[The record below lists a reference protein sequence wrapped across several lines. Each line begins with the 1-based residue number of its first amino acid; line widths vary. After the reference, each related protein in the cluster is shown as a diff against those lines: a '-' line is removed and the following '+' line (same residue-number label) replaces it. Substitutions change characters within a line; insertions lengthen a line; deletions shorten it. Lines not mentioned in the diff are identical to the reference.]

1 MVIAVNTRLLL
12 KDKLEGIGWFT
23 FETLKRLTVSY
34 PEHHFIFIFDRPYCR
49 DFIFSDN
56 ITPVVTGPPTRHPVL
71 WYLWFEFRIPAILKK
86 YKADI
91 FLSPDGYLSLNTNVP
106 QLAVIHDLNF
116 VHRSR
121 DLPWLKS
128 KYYNWFFPRFAGKA
142 GRIATV
148 SEYSKKDIVES
159 FNINEDKIDVVY
171 DGVNEIFTPLSEEEK
186 MAVCNQIAGGKRYF
200 LFVGALNPRK
210 NIYGLLKAFNEF
222 KKISSS
228 NLKLVIVG
236 GEMHKTDKIFRFND
250 QMDYKNDVIFTGRVT
265 TEKLQKIMG
274 AALSLVFVPFFEG
287 FGIPVVEAM
296 SAGVPVICSNT
307 TSLPEVGGDAVLY
320 VDPFNI
326 DQITYAMARIADE
339 PELRKMMIS
348 KGFKQ
353 KKKFSWDQ
361 TSRLLWNSIERTIQ

>member
-1 MVIAVNTRLLL
+1 
-12 KDKLEGIGWFT
+12 
-23 FETLKRLTVSY
+23 
-34 PEHHFIFIFDRPYCR
+34 
-49 DFIFSDN
+49 
-56 ITPVVTGPPTRHPVL
+56 
-71 WYLWFEFRIPAILKK
+71 
-86 YKADI
+86 
-91 FLSPDGYLSLNTNVP
+91 
-106 QLAVIHDLNF
+106 
-116 VHRSR
+116 
-121 DLPWLKS
+121 
-128 KYYNWFFPRFAGKA
+128 
-142 GRIATV
+142 
-148 SEYSKKDIVES
+148 
-159 FNINEDKIDVVY
+159 
-171 DGVNEIFTPLSEEEK
+171 
-186 MAVCNQIAGGKRYF
+186 
-200 LFVGALNPRK
+200 
-210 NIYGLLKAFNEF
+210 
-222 KKISSS
+222 
-228 NLKLVIVG
+228 
-236 GEMHKTDKIFRFND
+236 MHKTDKIFRFND